1 MLAEIPRGVD
11 GETDILYM
19 LVETL
24 GGREVEGAVI
34 AIKIYKSY
42 FRAIVAIYILENG
55 LNNYFTCVHWFNFN
69 DLRIVTLTDF
79 LI

>member
-19 LVETL
+19 FVETL

-34 AIKIYKSY
+34 AIKIDKSY
-42 FRAIVAIYILENG
+42 FRAIVTIYILENG
-55 LNNYFTCVHWFNFN
+55 LNNYFRCVDWFNFN
-69 DLRIVTLTDF
+69 DLRVVTLTDF